1 MAGRFSIMTMSGD
14 IQAERRDGHLAF
26 LLLLGLGGWGLL
38 LAARY
43 AAWFGPPTGPDIAT
57 VPFLIFLVVIVAARG
72 MAFQLLPRN
81 VVSLDSA
88 FYVAA
93 TICLGA
99 VNAGLLVA
107 LALTLDTLIRLLG
120 RPGEEGLPAG
130 DGSES
135 LSYVL
140 YFGGMTGALITSVGW
155 LYGVD
160 ALRADGGAWRVL
172 GTVAAVGATILVAHY
187 AIQGARQRL
196 LGVTV
201 PAYLRQMALPGI
213 LAELSLVPLATVVVL
228 VYDPDQP
235 LGLALLGMTYLLL
248 NFMVNRLSRA
258 SRALRARVAELE
270 TLNGTSRK
278 LAAALQLHEL
288 VEAVAHESMRALPA
302 ADLLTFAHEDWG
314 GDSDELV
321 IEIYD
326 RDREVFAAARA
337 GRTEGATGWVMEH
350 GSTLHIGDLERCG
363 LPIEGLADSGVR
375 SWLGTPIL
383 MYGTVRGVL
392 ALQSRRLDAFS
403 DDDRRLL
410 DSIGVQVSAAL
421 QNAHLYELAMVDGLT
436 GLFVRRY
443 FDARLDEE
451 IERAR
456 RYGTTFSLVMMDL
469 DDFKNLNDTHGH
481 QAGDAVLR
489 AVADVVRLELRG
501 VDTAARYGGEEIA
514 MVLPR
519 TEMVSAYNLC
529 ERVRVAIAERQ
540 VAAGGEA
547 LSVTAS
553 FGIAAYPESAAGN
566 AAELI
571 RLADRA
577 LYRAKKTGKDRVELY
592 WADGEE
598 SPGKSSIRS
607 L

>member
-1 MAGRFSIMTMSGD
+1 MAGRFLTMTMASEIGT
-14 IQAERRDGHLAF
+14 ARRGGYLAF
-26 LLLLGLGGWGLL
+26 LVLLGLGGWALL

-43 AAWFGPPTGPDIAT
+43 AGWSGAPAGPDIAT
-57 VPFLIFLVVIVAARG
+57 VPFLIFLLVIVAARG

-93 TICLGA
+93 TVCLGA

-120 RPGEEGLPAG
+120 PRGEERLPTRAF
-130 DGSES
+130 SES

-140 YFGGMTGALITSVGW
+140 YFGGMTGGLITAVGW
-155 LYGVD
+155 LYQVD
-160 ALRADGGAWRVL
+160 ELRTAGAWQVF
-172 GTVAAVGATILVAHY
+172 GMVAAVGATILVAHY
-187 AIQGARQRL
+187 AIQGLRQRL
-196 LGVTV
+196 LGVS
-201 PAYLRQMALPGI
+201 AGDYLRQMALPGM

-228 VYDPDQP
+228 VYDPEEP
-235 LGLALLGMTYLLL
+235 VGLALLGVTYLLL
-248 NFMVNRLSRA
+248 NFVVNRLSRA

-288 VEAVAHESMRALPA
+288 VEAVARETMRALPE

-314 GDSDELV
+314 SGGEALV
-321 IEIYD
+321 IDFYD
-326 RDREVFAAARA
+326 RDRDGFDRT
-337 GRTEGATGWVMEH
+337 RTERGEGPTGWVLEH
-350 GSTLHIGDLERCG
+350 GATLHIGDLDRCE
-363 LPIEGLADSGVR
+363 LPIKRLADSGAR

-383 MYGTVRGVL
+383 MYGSVRGVL
-392 ALQSRRLDAFS
+392 AVQSRRLDAFS
-403 DDDRRLL
+403 ADDRRLL
-410 DSIGVQVSAAL
+410 ESIGVQVSAAL

-451 IERAR
+451 IERSR
-456 RYGTTFSLVMMDL
+456 RYGAAFSLVMMDL
-469 DDFKNLNDTHGH
+469 DDFKILNDTHGH
-481 QAGDAVLR
+481 QAGDAILR
-489 AVADVVRLELRG
+489 AVAEVVRVQLRG

-514 MVLPR
+514 MILPR
-519 TEMVSAYNLC
+519 TDMVSAYNLC
-529 ERVRVAIAERQ
+529 ERVRLAIAERQ
-540 VAAGGEA
+540 VAVGGAA

-553 FGIAAYPESAAGN
+553 FGIAAYPESGEGD

-571 RLADRA
+571 RRADRA

-592 WADGEE
+592 WADGDE
-598 SPGKSSIRS
+598 SPGKSSLRS